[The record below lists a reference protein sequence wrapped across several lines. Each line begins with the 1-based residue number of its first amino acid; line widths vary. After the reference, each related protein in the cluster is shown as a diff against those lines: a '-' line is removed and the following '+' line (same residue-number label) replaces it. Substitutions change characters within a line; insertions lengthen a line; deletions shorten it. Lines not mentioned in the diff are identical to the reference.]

1 MRRTQ
6 GQSERQVERQ
16 TRTALAVLLGLLAA
30 LFGSAL
36 ATDLATSAAA
46 GWLALLI
53 VLGGAAMLAAVRLL
67 ARMPA
72 EMRLLAGE
80 RRRALDDLLRA
91 EEIERERIA
100 TELHDD
106 TIQVITAALVTIDR
120 VTPALRAGDT
130 ERVAQTLPPA
140 RKMLADAVERVRK
153 LTFDLHPPLLETH
166 GLSVA
171 LADLIDRAG
180 RDSRIETDVVVE
192 LGRYSFVVEDLAYR
206 VIREAI
212 ADARAHAGTTRI
224 EVDIRE
230 HRGAVHGRVWDDGR
244 SEPAR
249 RAGDRPRVLLH
260 LSLEQLGDRVR
271 LGDGELEIRS
281 IPGRGTLVA
290 FRLPIA
296 RPVVAEKEPAAAAAG
311 RSG

>member
-249 RAGDRPRVLLH
+249 RTGDRPRVLLH

-296 RPVVAEKEPAAAAAG
+296 RPAVAEKEPAAAAAG